1 MTKIIKLKDMD
12 PIRTQKGHLTGAYYW
27 REPVSKILVDKRD
40 FIKMQLLFAPIILAI
55 AFYLGA

>member
-12 PIRTQKGHLTGAYYW
+12 PIRTQKGCLTGAYYW
-27 REPVSKILVDKRD
+27 TEPVREILVDKRGI
-40 FIKMQLLFAPIILAI
+40 IKMQLLFAPIILAI